1 MSRSLFILGWTTKLA
16 QQCAVHKAYIGLQV
30 VGSGGPAGTKTALPD
45 FQNQSQ
51 QVRCV
56 DITMETWSVFY
67 TGSKAHLVKRGV
79 GEFDLQP
86 NERKPLML
94 GMGPI
99 EGSPIAEYLKFGHL
113 AP

>member
-1 MSRSLFILGWTTKLA
+1 MRNAF
-16 QQCAVHKAYIGLQV
+16 
-30 VGSGGPAGTKTALPD
+30 PD

-86 NERKPLML
+86 NERKALML
-94 GMGPI
+94 GMGPRNFAKAVAKGLVVQVLDI
-99 EGSPIAEYLKFGHL
+99 IV
-113 AP
+113 